1 MSFNKEDLRQFF
13 LDLLTKDEDFRQQVK
28 QILEETLPKK
38 TDLAVLKESMDKSF
52 EFTLEQIQKTLKL
65 LDTRIEA
72 VQIAVYEE
80 LKSLNNTLKKK

>member
-1 MSFNKEDLRQFF
+1 M
-13 LDLLTKDEDFRQQVK
+13 DLLTKDEDFRQQVK